1 MKWLGPST
9 PEAIEQAGR
18 DGVGVV
24 ITPIAFVSEHIE
36 TLVEL
41 DIEYGELAHDKGV
54 RPYLRAPAVGTAP
67 VFIEAL
73 AAATIDALGRTGVAP
88 FGLGCQTDWKAC
100 PCRNERSAA

>member
-1 MKWLGPST
+1 M
-9 PEAIEQAGR
+9 
-18 DGVGVV
+18 V

-54 RPYLRAPAVGTAP
+54 SPYLRAPAVGTAP

-88 FGLGCQTDWKAC
+88 FGLGCQTDWRAC